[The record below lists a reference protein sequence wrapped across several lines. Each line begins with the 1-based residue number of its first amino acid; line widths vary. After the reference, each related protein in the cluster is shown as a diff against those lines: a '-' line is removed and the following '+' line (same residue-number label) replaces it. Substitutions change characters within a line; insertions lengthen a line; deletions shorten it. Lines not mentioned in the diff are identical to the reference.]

1 MHFPMILIMNVIFTD
16 VTDKLVDVW
25 FLQQSQLTHARE
37 CVQGFVDNKFL
48 GVTQALLEEGLQDG

>member
-1 MHFPMILIMNVIFTD
+1 MMNMILTD
-16 VTDKLVDVW
+16 VTDKLVDVR

-37 CVQGFVDNKFL
+37 RVQSFVDDKFL